1 MTALWHQKNGKSFVD
16 SFDILTRSLCS
27 NTLKTTD
34 GGNSKEWMMFIF
46 QQNFSRAR
54 AISACQAYRREN
66 VKTTKF
72 QQTKIWHLKTPGR
85 LPGFPYCGW
94 DHVGCRLQKKS

>member
-34 GGNSKEWMMFIF
+34 GGNSKE
-46 QQNFSRAR
+46 
-54 AISACQAYRREN
+54 
-66 VKTTKF
+66 
-72 QQTKIWHLKTPGR
+72 
-85 LPGFPYCGW
+85 
-94 DHVGCRLQKKS
+94 